1 MDESLLLDRNESLY
15 KKFDA
20 KIDDNEY
27 EFDVDFD
34 EKDYQENID
43 DQRVSEVYKNYGK
56 QETLKKEDGKYLE
69 DEEDIELTDQVI
81 ENYF

>member
-43 DQRVSEVYKNYGK
+43 D
-56 QETLKKEDGKYLE
+56 
-69 DEEDIELTDQVI
+69 
-81 ENYF
+81 